1 MPDARLI
8 PGTDPRPGEI
18 LRFWFGADL
27 ARVPDV
33 VQKRWFA
40 KSPAFDAEILTRF
53 VAVYREAVAGEVE
66 DWRYG
71 PLRCLAYVILLDQ
84 FPRNM
89 FRDTAKAFASDA
101 LALAAARGAI
111 AKGFDREIPPLARA
125 FFYLPFEHSED
136 LADQDECVRLLEQ
149 WQEPELAPFAD
160 FARRHRAIVARFG
173 RFPHRNALLGRDS
186 SAAEVA
192 FLREPGSSF

>member
-1 MPDARLI
+1 MPCAGLI
-8 PGTDPRPGEI
+8 SGADPRSGEI

-27 ARVPDV
+27 ARVPKV
-33 VQKRWFA
+33 VQRRWFA
-40 KSPAFDAEILTRF
+40 KSPAFDAEIRTRF
-53 VAVYREAVAGEVE
+53 AAVYQGAVRGEVE
-66 DWRYG
+66 DWRQG
-71 PLRCLAYVILLDQ
+71 PHRCLAYVVLLDQ

-89 FRDTAKAFASDA
+89 FRGTAQAFASDS

-111 AKGFDREIPPLARA
+111 VAGFDREVPPLARA

-136 LADQDECVRLLEQ
+136 LADQDECVRLVEQ

-173 RFPHRNALLGRDS
+173 RFPHRNAVLGRKS
-186 SAAEVA
+186 TAAEME